1 MICAYDT
8 VKYVHI
14 KDARLGALRYCLLII
29 IFIYVIVF
37 EMWALGGYLESSPV
51 VGVVRFSLQQPTA
64 KNCDPSQPGCFNAF
78 SSLNT
83 IEYCEQYD
91 ANKVAANNNKST
103 QFKGNIYPCEIY
115 EAINAQILSEKSI
128 TVITRATLTN
138 QTLACHEHDLTCSRT
153 YNDALSLSSSF
164 LERKYYI
171 AQSEAFTLLF
181 DHAVTASK
189 ICTNHGN
196 SHPSS
201 TSYTCSAQASDYEGR
216 LFSISDRLCVQE
228 HSKGNAFKDYRGA
241 KETDQ
246 APCYILPNRT
256 STHQDVFSLEV
267 LLMAA
272 GVNLDDCS
280 TSSSS
285 GKPCQTYRDSGAT
298 MLLNIYWADFNL
310 YQGRVEPYYY
320 YKTQFIAG
328 STFKQ
333 YIPFYDNNYRQSRTL
348 LNAHGIKIAVLLG
361 GEFNQFNAVT
371 FLVTLTTALG
381 LLAVATTIVDNLM
394 LYILPERERYQ
405 EVKYE
410 NTEEFEQNGGVLS
423 ATLMVGLN
431 QLVISRQDDGVLID
445 HPGENIAVPVVTDN
459 ANEHDALDE
468 PLL

>member
-91 ANKVAANNNKST
+91 ANKVAANNNKSI
-103 QFKGNIYPCEIY
+103 QYKGNIYPCEIY

-228 HSKGNAFKDYRGA
+228 H
-241 KETDQ
+241 T
-246 APCYILPNRT
+246 
-256 STHQDVFSLEV
+256 
-267 LLMAA
+267 

-423 ATLMVGLN
+423 ATLMAGLN
-431 QLVISRQDDGVLID
+431 QLVSSRQDDGVLID
-445 HPGENIAVPVVTDN
+445 HPDENIAVPVVADN
-459 ANEHDALDE
+459 ANEHDALNE